1 MTLHGSAPEH
11 TKMLIIDDET
21 AVLDATADYLT
32 AHGYDVD
39 TAEER
44 EEAEALLL
52 NVPYSLVIADMR
64 LTGTHGREGLEV
76 IRIVRDQQPD
86 CRMIVVT
93 GLGSRDLRDESM
105 RSGADAFLTKPV
117 PLSDILT
124 TVQRLLTRSP

>member
-11 TKMLIIDDET
+11 MRILIIDDET
-21 AVLDATADYLT
+21 AVLDATADYLM

-76 IRIVRDQQPD
+76 IRTIRDNQPD
-86 CRMIVVT
+86 CRMAVVT
-93 GLGSRDLRDESM
+93 GYGSRDLRDEAM

-117 PLSDILT
+117 PLSDILV
-124 TVQRLLTRSP
+124 TVQRLLAKST